1 MEFTNINTLNPKS
14 CISGQMNRINR
25 MVANVFRKHLSPF
38 NITDSQLTI
47 LFILSKR
54 EGLNQK
60 KLCDIALLE
69 KSTLNR
75 NLNRLYEK
83 NYISKTNSPL
93 LSLTTEG
100 KHFVNSV
107 IPEWEKAMK
116 EVRSII
122 EFDGEDALRL
132 LHTKFLSSK

>member
-1 MEFTNINTLNPKS
+1 MEFKNINQFNPKS
-14 CISGQMNRINR
+14 CISGQVNRINR
-25 MVANVFRKHLSPF
+25 VIANIFRTYLSPF

-54 EGLNQK
+54 DDLNQK

-75 NLNRLYEK
+75 NLKRLYEK
-83 NYISKTNSPL
+83 KYISKANSPI
-93 LSLTTEG
+93 LSITVEG

-116 EVRSII
+116 EVRAII
-122 EFDGEDALRL
+122 EPDGENALHL
-132 LHTKFLSSK
+132 LHTKLLTSK